1 MKYRQA
7 VYQHSD
13 KVNEPLLVELDQQS
27 RLPPPVPDGLG
38 GGVEVPA
45 HLARMRSPRLPAISE
60 LSVVRH
66 FVRLSQMSF
75 GVDNGSY
82 PLGSCTMKYNP
93 KIDDVVAGLPG
104 FSMLHPAQDESSVQG
119 ALRVIWELQ
128 LFLIEL
134 TGMDAIT
141 LQPAAGSQGEFVGM
155 LVAKA
160 YFKEMGELDKRRRV
174 LIPET
179 AHGSNFASAAMA
191 GFEVVP
197 VPMRDGEV
205 DMPSFRALCDDKVA
219 AFMATVPNTL
229 GLFEQRILEISDA
242 VHACGGLMYF
252 DGANMNAL
260 IGVVKPAQLGF
271 DIAHLNLHKT
281 FSTPHG
287 GGGPGAGPVAVKK
300 HLADYLP
307 IPRLRK
313 TGDGSYAW
321 DYSSHR
327 SIGRVREGFGNF
339 GVLLRA
345 YTYIRTLG
353 LEGLRQAARDSVL
366 VSNYAAKRLSQV
378 YSLPFGGKPRK
389 HEFVI
394 SSKPTGK
401 RAFDIAKHILK
412 WGYAPTIYFP
422 QLVDEALMVEFT
434 ESETKREVDEYI
446 QGLLDAAKSDLTS
459 DPTNT
464 AVDRLDEVRAARE
477 PKLTWRDLGY
487 VQP

>member
-7 VYQHSD
+7 VYQHSEV
-13 KVNEPLLVELDQQS
+13 VNEPLLVELHQPTRASPPIPSGLSGFVDIPANIS
-27 RLPPPVPDGLG
+27 RVGKPK
-38 GGVEVPA
+38 
-45 HLARMRSPRLPAISE
+45 LPALSE

-75 GVDNGSY
+75 GVDNGIY

-93 KIDDVVAGLPG
+93 KLDDVVAGLHG
-104 FSMLHPAQDESSVQG
+104 FSALHPDQDESSVQG
-119 ALRVIWELQ
+119 ALHVMWELQ
-128 LFLIEL
+128 LFLLEL

-141 LQPAAGSQGEFVGM
+141 LQPAAGSHGEFVGM
-155 LVAKA
+155 LITKA
-160 YFKEMGELDKRRRV
+160 YFKEKGELSKRRKV

-191 GFEVVP
+191 GFEVVT

-205 DMPSFRALCDDKVA
+205 DLDSLKTLCDDGVA

-229 GLFEQRILEISDA
+229 GLFERRILEISDM
-242 VHACGGLMYF
+242 VHSCGALMYF

-287 GGGPGAGPVAVKK
+287 GGGPGSGPVAVKK

-307 IPRLRK
+307 IPRLK
-313 TGDGSYAW
+313 KNQDGSYVW
-321 DYSSHR
+321 DYTLLK
-327 SIGRVREGFGNF
+327 SIGRIREGFGNF

-353 LEGLRQAARDSVL
+353 LDGLRQAARDSVL
-366 VSNYAAKRLSQV
+366 VSNYAAKKLSQV
-378 YSLPFGGKPRK
+378 YSLPFSGKPRK

-412 WGYAPTIYFP
+412 RGYAPTIYFP

-434 ESETKREVDEYI
+434 ESETKSEVDEYI
-446 QGLLDAAKSDLTS
+446 QGLIEAANTDLS
-459 DPTNT
+459 SGPDNT
-464 AVDRLDEVRAARE
+464 AVGRLDEVRAARE

-487 VQP
+487 G